1 MEFSEEDITV
11 VHEPRGV
18 RSEKEACLELQNS
31 RKCDKFRAEKFQSE
45 TKKHWD
51 LFYKRNETRFFKDRH
66 WTTREFQELIENE
79 STDKVLL
86 EVGCGVGNFAYPL
99 LEESSS
105 LSIYACDISPR
116 AVEMVKKNPNY
127 NTERIKAFECDIS
140 LDDCFKDNVKEE
152 SVDIVSLIFVLSAIR
167 PSLFRKVI
175 ENLRGA
181 LKPGGLL
188 IFRDYA
194 INDMAMYRFKKGTK
208 IDERHY
214 LRQDGTTSYFFTCQE
229 MEEIVQELGFA
240 IQLNQYVQRRTINK
254 KEDLDVARIF
264 IQGKY
269 RKS

>member
-1 MEFSEEDITV
+1 
-11 VHEPRGV
+11 
-18 RSEKEACLELQNS
+18 
-31 RKCDKFRAEKFQSE
+31 
-45 TKKHWD
+45 
-51 LFYKRNETRFFKDRH
+51 
-66 WTTREFQELIENE
+66 
-79 STDKVLL
+79 
-86 EVGCGVGNFAYPL
+86 
-99 LEESSS
+99 
-105 LSIYACDISPR
+105 
-116 AVEMVKKNPNY
+116 MVKKNPNY